1 MEDSKLYG
9 NKCPGERGNTRA
21 PKFGEMLRGVWAG
34 EGNPHRDGMFV
45 RTVRKT
51 GRMNP
56 GTWHELTD
64 GKGAFWRYE
73 AKSTVF
79 LTESYTSPP
88 RFENVSCSQCGMSF
102 GPGNQGFS
110 HCRNHIERYGEM

>member
-9 NKCPGERGNTRA
+9 DKCPGERGNTRA
-21 PKFGEMLRGVWAG
+21 PRFGEMLRGVWAS

-56 GTWHELTD
+56 GIWHELTD

-79 LTESYTSPP
+79 LTA
-88 RFENVSCSQCGMSF
+88 NVKLTGSLRRAEF
-102 GPGNQGFS
+102 GLCF
-110 HCRNHIERYGEM
+110 